1 MSLNLA
7 SSVASAFSTA
17 ARLGLVGTVTLLPN
31 TFQGGSIAAN
41 TTARAV
47 AMEGDPDQYVALG
60 LVKRNPVTLCIE
72 GRGLGVTLQQTAPIS
87 FTWGGVTYG
96 LETAEP
102 TAPDGTTEPLLW
114 IVMGAT
120 A

>member
-1 MSLNLA
+1 MSVNLQA
-7 SSVASAFSTA
+7 SVASAFATA
-17 ARLGLVGTVTLLPN
+17 QRLGLVGTVTLLAN
-31 TFQGGSIAAN
+31 AFQGGSIAAN

-47 AMEGDPDQYVALG
+47 AMEGNPDQYLALG
-60 LVKRNPVTLCIE
+60 LIKRNPVTLCIE
-72 GRGLGVTLQQTAPIS
+72 GKGLGITLQQTAPIS

-114 IVMGAT
+114 IVVGAT